1 MANPS
6 RTGMIVNC
14 EILYI
19 LKKSNYKHMKALLSI
34 MAIFAGFSAFAQ
46 TSQGKEAQLK
56 LAVMAAPE
64 DQQAEATV
72 YGYTDAGE
80 IVLLKQGS
88 NELICLADNPAV
100 EGLSV
105 SAYHKSLQ
113 PFMARGWELK
123 KQGKTFQ
130 EIFDIRESES
140 KSGKLPLPDQGSL
153 LNVLTAEKA
162 DVDWATGEVKNS
174 YTRSVVYIPWATAE
188 GTGLPLKP
196 AGPGLPWIMDPGTH
210 RAHIMIN
217 PAKD

>member
-1 MANPS
+1 
-6 RTGMIVNC
+6 
-14 EILYI
+14 
-19 LKKSNYKHMKALLSI
+19 MKALLSVL
-34 MAIFAGFSAFAQ
+34 AIFAGFSASAQ
-46 TSQGKEAQLK
+46 TSPSREVQLK

-64 DQQAEATV
+64 DQQTEATI

-80 IVLLKQGS
+80 IVLLKQGT
-88 NELICLADNPAV
+88 NELVCLADNPAI

-105 SAYHKSLQ
+105 SAYHKSAQ

-123 KQGKTFQ
+123 KEGKTFQ

-140 KSGKLPLPDQGSL
+140 KSGKLQLPDQGSL
-153 LNVLTAEKA
+153 LNVLTAENA
-162 DVDWATGEVKNS
+162 DVDWTTGEVKNS
-174 YTRSVVYIPWATAE
+174 YTRSVVYIPWATAAS
-188 GTGLPLKP
+188 TGLPLKP